1 MGNRPHRAKSAT
13 VGVSYPIGK
22 GQAMAEKPAVNSA
35 PVEDEWETVAEART
49 KMIFDTD
56 GDEYVG
62 TWEGFE
68 DIIDPNNGD
77 VYKYANFRDADGTPK
92 TTSASYQLER
102 GLKDVPAGRKVKLT
116 RTGQTDMGK
125 GKNPM
130 TDFKIQVAKQR

>member
-1 MGNRPHRAKSAT
+1 
-13 VGVSYPIGK
+13 
-22 GQAMAEKPAVNSA
+22 MADKPAVNT
-35 PVEDEWETVAEART
+35 PVQDDEWETVAEARS

-62 TWEGFE
+62 TWEGF
-68 DIIDPNNGD
+68 DTITDPNTD
-77 VYKYANFRDADGTPK
+77 EKYLYANFRNADGTPV

-102 GLKDVPAGRKVKLT
+102 GLQSVPVGKRVKLT

-130 TDFKIQVAKQR
+130 TNFKIQVSKR

>member
-1 MGNRPHRAKSAT
+1 MPESKAT
-13 VGVSYPIGK
+13 NPPVK
-22 GQAMAEKPAVNSA
+22 AAE
-35 PVEDEWETVAEART
+35 EEWETVAEART

-68 DIIDPNNGD
+68 DIIDPNTHD

-92 TTSASYQLER
+92 TTSAGYQLER
-102 GLKDVPAGRKVKLT
+102 GLKDVPHGKRVKLT

-130 TDFKIQVAKQR
+130 TDFKIQVSKSS